1 MRGLV
6 GKTLDH
12 YLIVAEVGQGGMATV
27 YRAVDNNTSGEVAL
41 KVLSPTIAGDRRFI
55 RRFRREGGLLA
66 RMKHPNIVP
75 VLDYGESQGFVYLA
89 MPFVRGKTLTTRM
102 KSNQLELSDVS
113 RWIEEIADA
122 LAYAHSQ
129 GVIHR
134 DVKPSN
140 IIIDDNDNALLT
152 DFGLARHVEGT
163 NTLTG
168 SMLLG
173 TPAYMS
179 PEQASGE
186 AVEEASDQYS
196 LGIILYQVFT
206 GRLPFDEEAPM
217 ATVMMHIN
225 EPVPRPGR
233 FNTSIPEELE
243 RVILKSLAKR
253 PSYRYSSISAF
264 KQAFTAAV
272 AGNADEETR
281 VMHKPPS
288 GVVRSVP
295 GKTKKQRASSKFV
308 ALFLGPILLAAA
320 IGSVWWLQHRPNS
333 TTPTATVEV
342 LPVFEN
348 QSGLDAPVLEEE
360 THVPVVLPTAVQND
374 ACPGLSMI
382 NFEREGSTVSWSLDN
397 SLDNPV
403 QLMGAGFTIPEDN
416 WLTMLTLDQEV
427 LLEIDP
433 FTPPDPDAVLEI
445 PADERTV
452 IPAGKIVHFE
462 LRFAVSDTLPGYA
475 LELAFDEGCTLQTE
489 W

>member
-12 YLIVAEVGQGGMATV
+12 YLIMAEVGQGGMATV
-27 YRAVDNNTSGEVAL
+27 YRAVDNTTSQEVAM

-55 RRFRREGGLLA
+55 RRFRREGSLLA

-89 MPFVRGKTLTTRM
+89 MPFVRGKTLAAHL
-102 KSNQLELSDVS
+102 KSNQLKLSEVIK
-113 RWIEEIADA
+113 WIEQVADA
-122 LAYAHSQ
+122 LAYAHSL

-140 IIIDDNDNALLT
+140 IIIDENNNALLT
-152 DFGLARHVEGT
+152 DFGLARQIEGS

-186 AVEEASDQYS
+186 PVEEASDQYS

-217 ATVMMHIN
+217 ATVMMHIQ

-233 FNTSIPEELE
+233 FNPSLPDAVE

-253 PSYRYSSISAF
+253 PAYRYSSIAAL
-264 KQAFTAAV
+264 KQAFSAAI
-272 AGNADEETR
+272 AGDSNEKTQ
-281 VMHKPPS
+281 VMHKPS
-288 GVVRSVP
+288 DEILQTSR
-295 GKTKKQRASSKFV
+295 KQRQGGGGLSKIFRWFV
-308 ALFLGPILLAAA
+308 APLLLVAV
-320 IGSVWWLQHRPNS
+320 IGGVWWFQRVANNPV
-333 TTPTATVEV
+333 PTATIEV
-342 LPVFEN
+342 LPVFETPADEAVV
-348 QSGLDAPVLEEE
+348 SYPEE
-360 THVPVVLPTAVQND
+360 TAVPAVLPTAVQNET
-374 ACPGLSMI
+374 CPGLSMF
-382 NFEREGSTVSWSLDN
+382 NFQREGSTVSWSLDN
-397 SLDNPV
+397 SLQQPV
-403 QLMGAGFTIPEDN
+403 QLKNAAFQVPEDN
-416 WLTMLTLDQEV
+416 WLTMLALDQVV
-427 LLEIDP
+427 LLEMDP
-433 FTPPDPDAVLEI
+433 FSQPDPGAVLEI
-445 PADERTV
+445 PADERTI
-452 IPAGKIVHFE
+452 IPAGKTVHFE
-462 LRFAVSDTLPGYA
+462 LRYAVSDPLPGYA
-475 LELAFDEGCTLQTE
+475 VELLFDEGCTLQTD